1 MSDADADAGGATES
15 DAVGADVDAYFE
27 GYNLSGGL
35 GGDLVRDR

>member
-1 MSDADADAGGATES
+1 MSDADGATES

-27 GYNLSGGL
+27 GCNLSGRL